1 MSSCSKRPLALLV
14 RKSITLEIIPIA
26 LLAANVKPYFTF
38 ISFSL
43 LLSFMLIKGPSYAVL
58 RATVVGHDLGRGVIT
73 DLTAYKRLTQV
84 FQDL

>member
-1 MSSCSKRPLALLV
+1 MSFCSKRPLALLV

-38 ISFSL
+38 SSFSL
-43 LLSFMLIKGPSYAVL
+43 LLSFMLIKGTSYAVL
-58 RATVVGHDLGRGVIT
+58 LATVVGHDLGGVIT
-73 DLTAYKRLTQV
+73 DLTVYKRLTQV